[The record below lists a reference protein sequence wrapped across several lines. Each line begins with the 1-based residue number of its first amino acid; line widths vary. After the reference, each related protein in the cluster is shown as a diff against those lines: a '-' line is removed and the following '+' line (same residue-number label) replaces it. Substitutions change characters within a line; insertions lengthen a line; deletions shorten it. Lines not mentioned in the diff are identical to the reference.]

1 MNDANENND
10 ANNRINNN
18 KTMTSKS
25 FKYKTKVIGRIPDGK
40 KTLDTEVAVL
50 LKCLSNFW
58 RFLDLLLINCEIEH
72 YLPSSKAYIIY

>member
-18 KTMTSKS
+18 KTITSKS

-40 KTLDTEVAVL
+40 KTLDTEVAAP
-50 LKCLSNFW
+50 LKCLSNF
-58 RFLDLLLINCEIEH
+58 
-72 YLPSSKAYIIY
+72 